1 MHAENLFNIELCTQ
15 EVSDTPLL
23 PSGEEDNDSRL
34 RMKAEEKLDFP
45 SKILNL
51 VNLYLIVLC

>member
-1 MHAENLFNIELCTQ
+1 MLTNLFDIELCLQ

-23 PSGEEDNDSRL
+23 LTGEQDNESRL